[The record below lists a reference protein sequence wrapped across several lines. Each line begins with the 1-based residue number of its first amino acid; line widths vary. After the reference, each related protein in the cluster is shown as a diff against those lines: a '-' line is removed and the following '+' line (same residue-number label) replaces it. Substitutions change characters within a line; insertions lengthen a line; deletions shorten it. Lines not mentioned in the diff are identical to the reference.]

1 MFRRVVIRLAWLEAL
16 LEALLEAWL
25 EALLEALWLMIRE
38 AWSEVNRSGTRQSP
52 AA

>member
-1 MFRRVVIRLAWLEAL
+1 MFRRVVIRL
-16 LEALLEAWL
+16 AWL

-38 AWSEVNRSGTRQSP
+38 AWSEVNRSGARQSP

>member
-1 MFRRVVIRLAWLEAL
+1 MFRRVVIRLAWLEA
-16 LEALLEAWL
+16 WL
-25 EALLEALWLMIRE
+25 EALLEAWLMIRE

>member
-1 MFRRVVIRLAWLEAL
+1 MFRRVVIRL
-16 LEALLEAWL
+16 
-25 EALLEALWLMIRE
+25 ALLEALWLMIRE

>member
-1 MFRRVVIRLAWLEAL
+1 MFRRVVIRL
-16 LEALLEAWL
+16 AWL